1 LDDPQSDDVGEEGV
15 IPGGFASADRS
26 RRPDGRPA
34 EIRLGPEREELIDIL
49 ALTATAT
56 RTVVD
61 DIVTGLAQVRDDLFL
76 EFETG
81 VIGADMNAHGIL
93 LKSSQTSNVH

>member
-1 LDDPQSDDVGEEGV
+1 MAASLLAITGAADDD
-15 IPGGFASADRS
+15 
-26 RRPDGRPA
+26 A
-34 EIRLGPEREELIDIL
+34 EATRLIDDSLGCLDAERRVVVERIVGVG
-49 ALTATAT
+49 A
-56 RTVVD
+56 VVD